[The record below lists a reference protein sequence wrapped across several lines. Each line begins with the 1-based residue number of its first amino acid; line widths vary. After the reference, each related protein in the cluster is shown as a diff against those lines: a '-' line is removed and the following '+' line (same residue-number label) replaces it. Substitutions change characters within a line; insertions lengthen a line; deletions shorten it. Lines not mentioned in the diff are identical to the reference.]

1 MTQGCG
7 HNHNIADIFSRA
19 LATEAFYEALA
30 ALKQKAEKLWKIWAD
45 FRKASA
51 YFEMELRW
59 LPMFTQKS
67 LCVCGFM
74 LMTDTSVI
82 AVLKKSGVFKI

>member
-7 HNHNIADIFSRA
+7 QNHNIADIFSRA

-51 YFEMELRW
+51 YFEMELKAFFFRAG
-59 LPMFTQKS
+59 MVAYVYS
-67 LCVCGFM
+67 ENSVCVWFYV
-74 LMTDTSVI
+74 DDWY
-82 AVLKKSGVFKI
+82 